1 MSENY
6 RLRQMAR
13 IIRLLFLINKQPNRT
28 RRELAE
34 HFNVNIATIQR
45 DINLCREMGIEIK
58 VDGKQGYYIES
69 GFTELLEEE

>member
-1 MSENY
+1 M
-6 RLRQMAR
+6 RQTAR
-13 IIRLLFLINKQPNRT
+13 IIRLLFLINKRPDWT

-58 VDGKQGYYIES
+58 VNGKQGYYIKS